1 MVTECSSTRLKT
13 WRDVTIMGSDC
24 EAESVARSGKG
35 KVVDRG
41 VKYPKVFIYLPMDVV
56 KDSTFPFKTGED
68 VTVTIENNRLIIEKL
83 KEKQAV
89 SQLKKKKR

>member
-1 MVTECSSTRLKT
+1 
-13 WRDVTIMGSDC
+13 MGSDC

-41 VKYPKVFIYLPMDVV
+41 VKYPKVFIYLSMDVV

-68 VTVTIENNRLIIEKL
+68 VTVTIENDRLIIEKL
-83 KEKQAV
+83 KEKP
-89 SQLKKKKR
+89 SMNQLRKKR

>member
-1 MVTECSSTRLKT
+1 MVTKCSSTRLKT
-13 WRDVTIMGSDC
+13 WRDVTIIGSDR

-83 KEKQAV
+83 KEKP
-89 SQLKKKKR
+89 SMNQLRKKR